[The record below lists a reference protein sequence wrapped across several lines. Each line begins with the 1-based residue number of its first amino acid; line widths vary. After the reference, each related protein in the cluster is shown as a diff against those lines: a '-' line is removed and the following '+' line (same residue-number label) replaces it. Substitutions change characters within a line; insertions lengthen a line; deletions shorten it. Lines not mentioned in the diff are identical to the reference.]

1 MIIKYCDRCGI
12 KIEYCPEAQS
22 ILSTY
27 FIRKY
32 QGMYS
37 MEIDLC
43 DNCQKELAKFLAGGK

>member
-1 MIIKYCDRCGI
+1 MIIKYCDRCGV
-12 KIEYCPEAQS
+12 KIEYYPEAQS
-22 ILSTY
+22 LLSTY